1 MHLIQHTKGGL
12 RLEAKT
18 PKHLGNIVP
27 NIAGLMLDLKKRHP
41 PETKPQIIESGGEPG
56 D

>member
-12 RLEAKT
+12 RLEEKP
-18 PKHLGNIVP
+18 PKPLGNIVP
-27 NIAGLMLDLKKRHP
+27 NIAGLMLDLKRRHP
-41 PETKPQIIESGGEPG
+41 PETKPQIIESGGDLG